1 MKLKQR
7 PDDFRV
13 EEVTSVSPAGSGAF
27 AFYRLEKRG
36 WTTPDALAAVR
47 RRWKIDQRRLSYGGL
62 KDRHAHTIQYLTIHN
77 GPERNL
83 THGTFEV
90 TYLGRVTEPFTSE
103 HIDANAFTIVMRSMS
118 PANIARAEQALP
130 EIADVGV
137 ANYFDDQRFGSVPRD
152 NSFVARE
159 MVLGNFEA
167 ALRIALAAPY
177 EHDRSDAKREKAIL
191 NARWGDW
198 AAAKAELPR
207 GHARSIVDYMVH
219 HPADFR
225 GACARLRPELQGLY
239 LSAWQSHLWNKMLDR
254 WLRDRLPPERLMQIQ
269 LKTASVAMPR
279 TIPENLREEWDR
291 LMLPLPSAR
300 LKLDPDAPLAG
311 VVQAVMAEEGIPLE
325 QMRIKGMQKPYF
337 SKGERRAKLPVEDL
351 SWAIG
356 NDELN
361 RTRSKLELR
370 FKLPR
375 GSYATMVVKRL
386 TM

>member
-1 MKLKQR
+1 
-7 PDDFRV
+7 
-13 EEVTSVSPAGSGAF
+13 
-27 AFYRLEKRG
+27 
-36 WTTPDALAAVR
+36 
-47 RRWKIDQRRLSYGGL
+47 
-62 KDRHAHTIQYLTIHN
+62 
-77 GPERNL
+77 
-83 THGTFEV
+83 
-90 TYLGRVTEPFTSE
+90 
-103 HIDANAFTIVMRSMS
+103 
-118 PANIARAEQALP
+118 
-130 EIADVGV
+130 
-137 ANYFDDQRFGSVPRD
+137 
-152 NSFVARE
+152 
-159 MVLGNFEA
+159 
-167 ALRIALAAPY
+167 
-177 EHDRSDAKREKAIL
+177 
-191 NARWGDW
+191 
-198 AAAKAELPR
+198 
-207 GHARSIVDYMVH
+207 
-219 HPADFR
+219 
-225 GACARLRPELQGLY
+225 
-239 LSAWQSHLWNKMLDR
+239 
-254 WLRDRLPPERLMQIQ
+254 